1 MAILLH
7 NVVYFTLDFCDLLLI
22 GARVSE
28 FPTQA
33 LSPTKKPLV
42 RLWACGCGDVLAAI
56 FTLFQPEGGGGQIV
70 PSKYWCPHQVLKATD
85 APEGW
90 ADWMT

>member
-42 RLWACGCGDVLAAI
+42 RL
-56 FTLFQPEGGGGQIV
+56 
-70 PSKYWCPHQVLKATD
+70 
-85 APEGW
+85 
-90 ADWMT
+90 